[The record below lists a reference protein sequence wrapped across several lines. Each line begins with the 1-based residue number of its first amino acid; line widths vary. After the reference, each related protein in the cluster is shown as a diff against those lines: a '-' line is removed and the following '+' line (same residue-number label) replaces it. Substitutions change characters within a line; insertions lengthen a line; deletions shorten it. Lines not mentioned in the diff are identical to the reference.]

1 MKHYRLHFH
10 KKISFQEAIVECR
23 LCNGKLKCLESSWYC
38 NTALSI
44 RKSRSLVYSAL
55 MDVQTK
61 SNEQM

>member
-10 KKISFQEAIVECR
+10 KKISCQEAIVKCR
-23 LCNGKLKCLESSWYC
+23 LCKGKCLESSWYS
-38 NTALSI
+38 NTALTV
-44 RKSRSLVYSAL
+44 RKSRSLLYSAL